1 MSEQQA
7 EFFDKAEKILQS
19 LESAKKWYKLA
30 SIAFTI
36 AFLVFISASGVTV
49 HRVNANEKN
58 IKSAVSIKA
67 FGLFQQN
74 MENYSEALTNLV
86 QKDYQEAAREFY
98 KETQRINNN
107 IFVYSTEINTR
118 GGTAGNGGNE

>member
-19 LESAKKWYKLA
+19 LDSAKKWYKAA
-30 SIAFTI
+30 SIAFAI

-49 HRVNANEKN
+49 HRVNANEARLKE
-58 IKSAVSIKA
+58 SVSIKA
-67 FGLFQQN
+67 FGLFQEN

-86 QKDYQEAAREFY
+86 QEDYQEAAREFY

-107 IFVYSTEINTR
+107 IFIYSTEINTR
-118 GGTAGNGGNE
+118 GGQTGGSE